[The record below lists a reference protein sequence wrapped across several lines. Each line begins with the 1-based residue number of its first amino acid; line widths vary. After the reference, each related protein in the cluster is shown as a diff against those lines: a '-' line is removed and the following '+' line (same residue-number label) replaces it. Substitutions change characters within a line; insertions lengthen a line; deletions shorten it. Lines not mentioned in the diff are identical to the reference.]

1 AEKTGEGQ
9 VVETSLFETAVWTQA
24 TDYAITAVDKAPVRR
39 RMRNQQITAT
49 ANRYPCGDGKWIV
62 INNPEQAAWP
72 RFCKAIGQEAWLEK
86 EEWIDQRSRFYAMA
100 DVVAAIDEVLATKSR
115 DEWGAIF
122 DAAGLI
128 WGPVLSLDEVAKDPQ
143 AQAIGL
149 FPTIESEVVGSY
161 HSVRIPMRMPRAKIG
176 PKGPAPAVG
185 AHTASVLEG
194 LGRSASAIEALVA
207 GGIVKGEDA

>member
-1 AEKTGEGQ
+1 
-9 VVETSLFETAVWTQA
+9 
-24 TDYAITAVDKAPVRR
+24 
-39 RMRNQQITAT
+39 M
-49 ANRYPCGDGKWIV
+49 
-62 INNPEQAAWP
+62 
-72 RFCKAIGQEAWLEK
+72 
-86 EEWIDQRSRFYAMA
+86 
-100 DVVAAIDEVLATKSR
+100 LATKSR

-149 FPTIESEVVGSY
+149 FPTIQSEVVGSY